1 MVTALLLVL
10 AAQTTAPTPCRVA
23 VFDFENQGLAANEA
37 HLPAVLM
44 EAAAS
49 AIADASGCQVITKK
63 DMASMVEFEA
73 ERAACGAGASDS
85 CLAEIGAA
93 LGVERMVTG
102 SVARVAT
109 STTVTA
115 RLMNLKTGVV
125 DARAEAT
132 TDDVAALRGLAQ
144 RVGTELILGKPSA
157 AAPSSSTEQPGGG
170 GAFVVGAVVA
180 GVGALAAVGGAVG
193 VGFADGVLADKTT
206 SRAEKDSAR
215 GAGQLAGLVAAAGA
229 VVLVV
234 GGVVA
239 LVGGE

>member
-1 MVTALLLVL
+1 MVTAILLAF
-10 AAQTTAPTPCRVA
+10 AAQTAAPPCRVA

-144 RVGTELILGKPSA
+144 RVGTELIRGKQSS
-157 AAPSSSTEQPGGG
+157 SSSTSTSTAEPAGGG
-170 GAFVVGAVVA
+170 TFVLGAVVA
-180 GVGALAAVGGAVG
+180 GVGALAVAGGAVG
-193 VGFADGVLADKTT
+193 VVLADGVLADKAT
-206 SRAEKDSAR
+206 SRAEKDGAR
-215 GAGQLAGLVAAAGA
+215 GAGQLAGLVAVAGA
-229 VVLVV
+229 VVAVV

-239 LVGGE
+239 VVGGE